1 MLLVKGVALT
11 PVEKIRQSIRHA
23 TYPSVLHSNTPTSS
37 SIIPQSLNMQFKFI
51 TLTALVLATFA
62 AATPTPLAR
71 ADGGD
76 GGDGQCST
84 GEIQCCNTTTTATDP
99 LVSLI
104 LGLLGVV
111 VGDVTAIIGINCSP
125 LSVIGIGGGAWYVDF
140 FCRNFQWAKNVAA
153 LLTPFAVRTTPLVR
167 ITA

>member
-51 TLTALVLATFA
+51 TLTALVS
-62 AATPTPLAR
+62 PPLRPRLPLPSPALT
-71 ADGGD
+71 AGTAE
-76 GGDGQCST
+76 T
-84 GEIQCCNTTTTATDP
+84 GNAPPAKFI
-99 LVSLI
+99 SLI

-125 LSVIGIGGGAWYVDF
+125 LSVIGIGGGA
-140 FCRNFQWAKNVAA
+140 CAA
-153 LLTPFAVRTTPLVR
+153 NPVCCENNAVGGLISIGCLPINL
-167 ITA
+167 